1 MVLIIFHNNP
11 PIPLLINLL
20 DEISIQYVS
29 SNLVFGFPANYLTF
43 FFCVKLHLPSAH
55 PVTKK

>member
-11 PIPLLINLL
+11 QILLLISLL

-43 FFCVKLHLPSAH
+43 FFLC
-55 PVTKK
+55 